1 MGPATFRLNLLWEV
15 WCDRGHLPNWWK
27 GWSPYQWAP
36 IERGVWIGSLAAAE
50 HQNRT
55 DEHNGSVQGERKGVA
70 LNTHGAKVRRL
81 LVHFS
86 SLVRNLLPEERLIS
100 NTWYP

>member
-1 MGPATFRLNLLWEV
+1 MIADTFPTGGRAGLHING
-15 WCDRGHLPNWWK
+15 RR
-27 GWSPYQWAP
+27 